1 MIKIISTDLKNKT
14 ATLDLYLAIPSGA
27 NDAGLTWSAAV
38 AIDESIETET
48 IGEIE
53 YIKQRRTFR
62 FSSVELTNA
71 QRLAEL
77 NAYHETAKAELTSDL
92 ADKLKFT
99 GYEIVD

>member
-14 ATLDLYLAIPSGA
+14 VTLDLYLAVPTGT
-27 NDAGLTWSAAV
+27 NDAGITWSAAV
-38 AIDESIETET
+38 SIDSSIATET

-53 YIKQRRTFR
+53 YIKQRQTFR

-77 NAYHETAKAELTSDL
+77 TAYHSEAKAALTSDL

-99 GYEIVD
+99 GYTIAD